1 MMFLS
6 QTLMMT
12 MTWKLLLVFTV
23 VMELGTIMRK
33 KKKVRSMGCCLTPVG
48 QHEEAGSNYEVCS
61 IKPGDEPEPWSRV
74 LGREDEFRFGA
85 W

>member
-12 MTWKLLLVFTV
+12 MTWKLLLVFAV

-33 KKKVRSMGCCLTPVG
+33 KKKVRSMGCCLTPMG
-48 QHEEAGSNYEVCS
+48 QHGEAGRNSEVCS
-61 IKPGDEPEPWSRV
+61 IKPGDDSEPWSRV
-74 LGREDEFRFGA
+74 SGGEDEFRFGA